1 MTSQISK
8 IDKTQTCFSR
18 RFKICNIILSSLLGN
33 GRINMYF
40 SKFKP
45 YDKRRSQSK
54 ISHIPWLEHITI
66 EHLREKSRK
75 IHCKTKINDPSESQ
89 RKKGN
94 IKRFFD
100 IFGLVR
106 EVKQF
111 KNKLKRWLK
120 TALLFFFVSYP
131 NFFKRWHPYSFS
143 HVKLQIFVL
152 TEWVGFQISVWKFC
166 VAIDFF
172 LRKH

>member
-1 MTSQISK
+1 
-8 IDKTQTCFSR
+8 
-18 RFKICNIILSSLLGN
+18 
-33 GRINMYF
+33 MYF

-45 YDKRRSQSK
+45 YDRRGRSQFK

-66 EHLREKSRK
+66 EHLWEKSRK

-89 RKKGN
+89 RKKSN

-100 IFGLVR
+100 ISGLVR

-120 TALLFFFVSYP
+120 TALLFLFVSYP

-152 TEWVGFQISVWKFC
+152 TESLGFQISVWKFC